1 MNESSSKESKLYVDI
16 VNHLREMIDQNGL
29 KPGDKLPSERVL
41 SETLHAG
48 RSSIREALRA
58 LELLGLIET
67 RKGEGTFLRD
77 FQGHKL
83 VELISTFILQND
95 KAKQDVLET
104 KNYIQLN
111 ALYIAMEKITED
123 ELAHLK
129 QLVNEREISES
140 EFFFQIIK
148 IADNFLVHRLWTILN
163 DYYHSLTIPAK
174 EWKRED
180 YLLLLDS
187 LKKRIKCNY
196 GVYLVITII
205 LTDYW
210 CLEMIGIRFKSKL
223 LLMGRFPY

>member
-41 SETLHAG
+41 SETLGAG

-83 VELISTFILQND
+83 VELISTFILKND

-123 ELAHLK
+123 EIEHLK
-129 QLVNEREISES
+129 QWVNDQEISES
-140 EFFFQIIK
+140 EFFFQLIK

-180 YLLLLDS
+180 YLLLLDALNQKDQMKLWS
-187 LKKRIKCNY
+187 VYRNY
-196 GVYLVITII
+196 NN
-205 LTDYW
+205 
-210 CLEMIGIRFKSKL
+210 FK
-223 LLMGRFPY
+223 

>member
-1 MNESSSKESKLYVDI
+1 VNESSSKESKLYVDI

-187 LKKRIKCNY
+187 LKKKNQMQLWSVFSNY
-196 GVYLVITII
+196 NN
-205 LTDYW
+205 
-210 CLEMIGIRFKSKL
+210 FN
-223 LLMGRFPY
+223 

>member
-16 VNHLREMIDQNGL
+16 VNHLREMINQNGL

-41 SETLHAG
+41 SDTLHAG

-187 LKKRIKCNY
+187 LKQKNQMQLWSVFSNY
-196 GVYLVITII
+196 NN
-205 LTDYW
+205 
-210 CLEMIGIRFKSKL
+210 FN
-223 LLMGRFPY
+223 

>member
-123 ELAHLK
+123 ELAHLT

-174 EWKRED
+174 EWKREN

-187 LKKRIKCNY
+187 LKKKNQMQLWSVFSNY
-196 GVYLVITII
+196 NN
-205 LTDYW
+205 
-210 CLEMIGIRFKSKL
+210 FN
-223 LLMGRFPY
+223 

>member
-1 MNESSSKESKLYVDI
+1 MDI

-187 LKKRIKCNY
+187 LKKKNQMQLWSVFSNY
-196 GVYLVITII
+196 NN
-205 LTDYW
+205 
-210 CLEMIGIRFKSKL
+210 FN
-223 LLMGRFPY
+223 

>member
-1 MNESSSKESKLYVDI
+1 MDI
-16 VNHLREMIDQNGL
+16 VNHLREMIDQNDL

-41 SETLHAG
+41 SETLRAG

-111 ALYIAMEKITED
+111 ALYIAMEKITQD
-123 ELAHLK
+123 EIEHLK
-129 QLVNEREISES
+129 HWVKEQAISES
-140 EFFFQIIK
+140 EFFFQLIK

-187 LKKRIKCNY
+187 LDRKDQMQLWSVFSHYNN
-196 GVYLVITII
+196 
-205 LTDYW
+205 
-210 CLEMIGIRFKSKL
+210 FK
-223 LLMGRFPY
+223 

>member
-16 VNHLREMIDQNGL
+16 VNHLREMINQNGL

-41 SETLHAG
+41 SDTLHAG

-83 VELISTFILQND
+83 VELISTFILQNN

-187 LKKRIKCNY
+187 LKQKNQMQLWSVFSNY
-196 GVYLVITII
+196 NN
-205 LTDYW
+205 
-210 CLEMIGIRFKSKL
+210 FN
-223 LLMGRFPY
+223 

>member
-1 MNESSSKESKLYVDI
+1 MDI
-16 VNHLREMIDQNGL
+16 VNHLREMINQNGL

-41 SETLHAG
+41 SDTLHAG

-187 LKKRIKCNY
+187 LKQKNQMQLWSVFSNY
-196 GVYLVITII
+196 NN
-205 LTDYW
+205 
-210 CLEMIGIRFKSKL
+210 FN
-223 LLMGRFPY
+223 

>member
-16 VNHLREMIDQNGL
+16 VNNLREMIDQNGL

-41 SETLHAG
+41 SETLRAG

-111 ALYIAMEKITED
+111 ALYIAMEKIAED
-123 ELAHLK
+123 EIKHLK
-129 QLVNEREISES
+129 RWVNEQEVSES

-148 IADNFLVHRLWTILN
+148 MADNFLVHRLWMILN
-163 DYYHSLTIPAK
+163 DYYHSLAIPTK
-174 EWKRED
+174 EWERED
-180 YLLLLDS
+180 YLHLLDALNNRDQMKLWS
-187 LKKRIKCNY
+187 
-196 GVYLVITII
+196 VYSK
-205 LTDYW
+205 YNN
-210 CLEMIGIRFKSKL
+210 FK
-223 LLMGRFPY
+223 

>member
-123 ELAHLK
+123 ELAHLT

-187 LKKRIKCNY
+187 LKKKNQMQLWSVFSNY
-196 GVYLVITII
+196 NN
-205 LTDYW
+205 
-210 CLEMIGIRFKSKL
+210 FN
-223 LLMGRFPY
+223 

>member
-41 SETLHAG
+41 SETLGAG

-67 RKGEGTFLRD
+67 RRGEGTFLRD
-77 FQGHKL
+77 FHGHKL
-83 VELISTFILQND
+83 VELISTFILKND

-104 KNYIQLN
+104 KNYVQLN
-111 ALYIAMEKITED
+111 ALYIAMEKITET
-123 ELAHLK
+123 EIEQLK
-129 QLVNEREISES
+129 HWVNGQEITES
-140 EFFFQIIK
+140 EFFFQLIK
-148 IADNFLVHRLWTILN
+148 LADNFLVHRLWTILN

-180 YLLLLDS
+180 YLLLLDALNQKDQMKLWS
-187 LKKRIKCNY
+187 VYSNY
-196 GVYLVITII
+196 NN
-205 LTDYW
+205 
-210 CLEMIGIRFKSKL
+210 FK
-223 LLMGRFPY
+223 

>member
-41 SETLHAG
+41 SETLRAG

-111 ALYIAMEKITED
+111 ALYIAMEKITQD
-123 ELAHLK
+123 EIEHLK
-129 QLVNEREISES
+129 HWVKEQAISES
-140 EFFFQIIK
+140 EFFFQLIK

-187 LKKRIKCNY
+187 LDRKDQMQLWSVFSHYNN
-196 GVYLVITII
+196 
-205 LTDYW
+205 
-210 CLEMIGIRFKSKL
+210 FK
-223 LLMGRFPY
+223 

>member
-1 MNESSSKESKLYVDI
+1 VNESSSKESKLYVDI
-16 VNHLREMIDQNGL
+16 VNHLREMINQNGL

-41 SETLHAG
+41 SDTLHAG

-187 LKKRIKCNY
+187 LKQKNQMQLWSVFSNY
-196 GVYLVITII
+196 NN
-205 LTDYW
+205 
-210 CLEMIGIRFKSKL
+210 FN
-223 LLMGRFPY
+223 

>member
-1 MNESSSKESKLYVDI
+1 VNESSSKESKLYVDI

-41 SETLHAG
+41 SETLRAG

-111 ALYIAMEKITED
+111 ALYIAMEKITQD
-123 ELAHLK
+123 EIEHLK
-129 QLVNEREISES
+129 HWVKEQAISES
-140 EFFFQIIK
+140 EFFFQLIK

-187 LKKRIKCNY
+187 LDRKDQMQLWSVFSHYNN
-196 GVYLVITII
+196 
-205 LTDYW
+205 
-210 CLEMIGIRFKSKL
+210 FK
-223 LLMGRFPY
+223 

>member
-187 LKKRIKCNY
+187 LKKKNQMQLWSVFSNY
-196 GVYLVITII
+196 NN
-205 LTDYW
+205 
-210 CLEMIGIRFKSKL
+210 FN
-223 LLMGRFPY
+223 

>member
-187 LKKRIKCNY
+187 LKKESNAIMEC
-196 GVYLVITII
+196 I
-205 LTDYW
+205 
-210 CLEMIGIRFKSKL
+210 
-223 LLMGRFPY
+223 

>member
-1 MNESSSKESKLYVDI
+1 VNESSSKESKLYVDI
-16 VNHLREMIDQNGL
+16 VNHLREMINQNGL

-41 SETLHAG
+41 SDTLHAG

-148 IADNFLVHRLWTILN
+148 IADNFLVHCLWTILN

-187 LKKRIKCNY
+187 LKQKNQMQLWSVFSNY
-196 GVYLVITII
+196 NN
-205 LTDYW
+205 
-210 CLEMIGIRFKSKL
+210 FN
-223 LLMGRFPY
+223 

>member
-1 MNESSSKESKLYVDI
+1 VDI
-16 VNHLREMIDQNGL
+16 VNHLREMINQNGL

-41 SETLHAG
+41 SDTLHAG

-187 LKKRIKCNY
+187 LKQKNQMQLWSVFSNY
-196 GVYLVITII
+196 NN
-205 LTDYW
+205 
-210 CLEMIGIRFKSKL
+210 FN
-223 LLMGRFPY
+223 

>member
-41 SETLHAG
+41 SENLGAG

-123 ELAHLK
+123 EIENLK
-129 QLVNEREISES
+129 HWVKDQKIPES
-140 EFFFQIIK
+140 EFFLKIIK

-174 EWKRED
+174 EWERED
-180 YLLLLDS
+180 YLLLLDALNHKDQMKLWS
-187 LKKRIKCNY
+187 
-196 GVYLVITII
+196 VYSH
-205 LTDYW
+205 YNN
-210 CLEMIGIRFKSKL
+210 FK
-223 LLMGRFPY
+223 

>member
-41 SETLHAG
+41 SETLRAG

-111 ALYIAMEKITED
+111 ALYIAMEKITQD
-123 ELAHLK
+123 EIEHLRHWVK
-129 QLVNEREISES
+129 EQAISES
-140 EFFFQIIK
+140 EFFFQLIK

-187 LKKRIKCNY
+187 LDRKDQMQLWSVFSHYNN
-196 GVYLVITII
+196 
-205 LTDYW
+205 
-210 CLEMIGIRFKSKL
+210 FK
-223 LLMGRFPY
+223 

>member
-148 IADNFLVHRLWTILN
+148 TADNFLVHRLWTILN

-174 EWKRED
+174 DWKRED

-187 LKKRIKCNY
+187 LKQKNQMQLWRVFSNY
-196 GVYLVITII
+196 NN
-205 LTDYW
+205 
-210 CLEMIGIRFKSKL
+210 FK
-223 LLMGRFPY
+223 

>member
-16 VNHLREMIDQNGL
+16 VNHLREMINQNGL

-41 SETLHAG
+41 SDTLHAG

-148 IADNFLVHRLWTILN
+148 IADNFLVHCLWTILN

-187 LKKRIKCNY
+187 LKQKNQMQLWSVFSNY
-196 GVYLVITII
+196 NN
-205 LTDYW
+205 
-210 CLEMIGIRFKSKL
+210 FN
-223 LLMGRFPY
+223 

>member
-41 SETLHAG
+41 SETLRAG

-95 KAKQDVLET
+95 KA
-104 KNYIQLN
+104 NI
-111 ALYIAMEKITED
+111 
-123 ELAHLK
+123 
-129 QLVNEREISES
+129 
-140 EFFFQIIK
+140 
-148 IADNFLVHRLWTILN
+148 
-163 DYYHSLTIPAK
+163 
-174 EWKRED
+174 
-180 YLLLLDS
+180 
-187 LKKRIKCNY
+187 
-196 GVYLVITII
+196 
-205 LTDYW
+205 
-210 CLEMIGIRFKSKL
+210 
-223 LLMGRFPY
+223 

>member
-140 EFFFQIIK
+140 EFFCQIIK

-187 LKKRIKCNY
+187 LKKKNQMQLWSVFSNY
-196 GVYLVITII
+196 NN
-205 LTDYW
+205 
-210 CLEMIGIRFKSKL
+210 FN
-223 LLMGRFPY
+223 

>member
-1 MNESSSKESKLYVDI
+1 VNESSSKESKLYVDI
-16 VNHLREMIDQNGL
+16 VNHLREMINQNGL

-41 SETLHAG
+41 SDTLHAG

-83 VELISTFILQND
+83 VELISTFILQNN

-187 LKKRIKCNY
+187 LKQKNQMQLWSVFSNY
-196 GVYLVITII
+196 NN
-205 LTDYW
+205 
-210 CLEMIGIRFKSKL
+210 FN
-223 LLMGRFPY
+223 